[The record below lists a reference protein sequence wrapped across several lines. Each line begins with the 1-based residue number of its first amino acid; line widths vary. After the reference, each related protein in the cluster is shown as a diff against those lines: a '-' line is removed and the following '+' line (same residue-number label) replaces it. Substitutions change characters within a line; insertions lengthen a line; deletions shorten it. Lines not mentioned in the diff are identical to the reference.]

1 MQMLLPFMM
10 TAGAVAAMLFPPVK
24 QSESVLVRAVIDG
37 GTIDVAQVGRVRL
50 LGIEIPAPVAERAHE
65 RLAGLL
71 LNRWVRLETEA
82 AAATQRRRAAYV
94 VTEDGVCA
102 NTVLVREGLA
112 RVAPRAPRTRL
123 EELRRAELDAQR
135 LEKGMWGYTRRPQPQ
150 KRRSS

>member
-1 MQMLLPFMM
+1 MLILLPFMV
-10 TAGAVAAMLFPPVK
+10 TAVALAPASFPPVK

-37 GTIDVAQVGRVRL
+37 STIDVAQVGHVRL
-50 LGIEIPAPVAERAHE
+50 LGIEVSAPVAERAHE

-71 LNRWVRLETEA
+71 LNRWVRLETDVDA
-82 AAATQRRRAAYV
+82 GAQRHRAAYV
-94 VTEDGVCA
+94 VTGDGVCA

-112 RVAPRAPRTRL
+112 RVAARSPLARL
-123 EELRRAELDAQR
+123 EELRQAELEAQR